1 MIFTLVVKVP
11 FGIELT
17 MIKSVDFM
25 LLDMNIAV
33 DFVFPESDQIR
44 GLSHLYPIILVEI
57 VGIPLAVAHIL

>member
-1 MIFTLVVKVP
+1 MIFTFVVKVP
-11 FGIELT
+11 FRIELT

-33 DFVFPESDQIR
+33 DFVFPESDYIR

-57 VGIPLAVAHIL
+57 VGIPLTVAHIL